1 MSTEKKSQRPAA
13 DEPDPQAAPVIEPP
27 KVPVSD
33 PIPGEAIR
41 QGSAGGATPR
51 AEEPAS
57 ASGTPVHNDGTPLQP
72 HQVRP
77 DGTPGAEPP
86 IVESDEDTHA
96 KKSAK
101 KH

>member
-1 MSTEKKSQRPAA
+1 MTTEKKSQKPPQ
-13 DEPDPQAAPVIEPP
+13 DEPEPMGAPIVEPP
-27 KVPVSD
+27 KVEVSE

-41 QGSAGGATPR
+41 QGSAAGTTPR
-51 AEEPAS
+51 TAEPAS
-57 ASGTPVHNDGTPLQP
+57 EAGTPVHNDGTPLQP
-72 HQVRP
+72 HQIRS

-86 IVESDEDTHA
+86 IVDGDEPAA